1 MVNIGARRL
10 RRVGMVV
17 AVFLVVAFFVVYKS
31 MGKTSKD
38 FLDCDKQA
46 VNTTL
51 DPAILAGSPQVDG
64 VPQIVGKLG
73 PGGKI
78 LPMSNHDQ
86 IDALLHVCMIDR
98 GYIYRPKS
106 MAICERDKLPGCYW
120 PSLGRALSV
129 L

>member
-1 MVNIGARRL
+1 MI
-10 RRVGMVV
+10 V
-17 AVFLVVAFFVVYKS
+17 AIFLVVTFLVIYKS
-31 MGKTSKD
+31 MQKTGKD

-46 VNTTL
+46 VNSTL

-73 PGGKI
+73 PNGKI

-98 GYIYRPKS
+98 GYIYRPKA
-106 MAICERDKLPGCYW
+106 MVICEADKLPGCYR
-120 PSLGRALSV
+120 PSLGLALSV